1 MHEEYFKPCPFCGS
15 KEVLKRKVMLNE
27 QVEYITECQK
37 CFCIVQGWGETRD
50 DEPWNQRDNEQKTNT
65 NRRTKMNKKETG
77 AKRKER
83 E

>member
-37 CFCIVQGWGETRD
+37 CFCVVQGWGETKD
-50 DEPWNQRDNEQKTNT
+50 DEPWNQRANE
-65 NRRTKMNKKETG
+65 
-77 AKRKER
+77 
-83 E
+83 